1 MRFQIIIHSEDENP
15 IVSVSP
21 HTDEQVISNPNK
33 AFWVS
38 REEKE
43 DFEKRGYKVEVLAT
57 EEEILNEI

>member
-1 MRFQIIIHSEDENP
+1 MRFQIIIHVEDENP

-21 HTDEQVISNPNK
+21 HTREQVISNPNK

-43 DFEKRGYKVEVLAT
+43 DFQKRGFKVEVLAK
-57 EEEILNEI
+57 E